1 MQRLRRAWPWT
12 ALATA
17 AIAVILSHVEV
28 RNAEGD
34 TGQGHPT
41 RGDALSLKVFGLV
54 AAVSEEAGRWVSLA
68 AVVLLVATYNIL
80 MVPVLRRSLD
90 YHDPTSSRFKAI
102 RAKHF
107 PPGFPNGWHCVC
119 NAVDLEGGAVK
130 SISALGQDMV
140 AFRGEN
146 GVVGVLDAFCPH
158 LGAHLG
164 SGGCVVGDTLR
175 CPFHGWQFDASGAC
189 THIPYNKLESVPER
203 ARTKA
208 YLVREIM
215 GRVFI
220 WFDAEGRPP
229 QWELKCHEAVERG
242 LETGEYYLGT
252 TRQME
257 FAQHSCEMHMNSS
270 DPHHFDTLHAPLP
283 IPGLSSFITGKH
295 VITSKYGEGECN
307 REFVERDW
315 LCSITER
322 TVGLFFLGKPS
333 LPVPLSRW
341 AAGTIRTGVTFEG
354 PTIVHFTIETP
365 FGILRQIKTILPVE
379 PFKQYV
385 EARWYAERSVPRLVV
400 HFFATI
406 GGHALEQDRQVWE
419 NKVWRDTP
427 LWVSGDGPFPAFIR
441 WYKQFY
447 SESSRDVGRHTLE
460 W

>member
-1 MQRLRRAWPWT
+1 MLQRLRLVWPWT
-12 ALATA
+12 AAALASLAVLAYHVDVRSA
-17 AIAVILSHVEV
+17 APLRLE
-28 RNAEGD
+28 
-34 TGQGHPT
+34 T
-41 RGDALSLKVFGLV
+41 DALWVAGLDTAV
-54 AAVSEEAGRWVSLA
+54 AVSYAALRWVSLA
-68 AVVLLVATYNIL
+68 VFVLLAAVYNMAVA
-80 MVPVLRRSLD
+80 PVRIRSRD

-102 RAKHF
+102 RARHF

-119 NAVDLEGGAVK
+119 NATDLEGGAIK
-130 SISALGQDMV
+130 SISALGTDMV
-140 AFRGEN
+140 AFRGES

-164 SGGCVVGDTLR
+164 SGGSVVGDTLR
-175 CPFHGWQFDASGAC
+175 CPFHGWQFAVSGRC
-189 THIPYNKLESVPER
+189 THIPYNKMDTVPER

-208 YLVREIM
+208 YVVREIM
-215 GRVFI
+215 ERVFI

-229 QWELKCHEAVERG
+229 QWELKCHEAVEKG
-242 LETGEYYLGT
+242 LATGDFYMAT
-252 TRQME
+252 MRTME

-270 DPHHFDTLHAPLP
+270 DPYHFDTLHAPLP

-295 VITSKYGEGECN
+295 VIASKYGEGEVN
-307 REFVERDW
+307 NEFVKRNW

-322 TVGLFFLGKPS
+322 TTGLFFFGRPS
-333 LPVPLSRW
+333 LPVPLSKW
-341 AAGTIRTGVTFEG
+341 SASQIRTGVTFEG

-365 FGILRQIKTILPVE
+365 FGVLRQIKTILPVE
-379 PFKQYV
+379 PFRQYV
-385 EARWYAERSVPRLVV
+385 EARWYAERSVPRIVA

-406 GGHALEQDRQVWE
+406 GAAALEQDRQVWE
-419 NKVWRDTP
+419 NKVWREAP